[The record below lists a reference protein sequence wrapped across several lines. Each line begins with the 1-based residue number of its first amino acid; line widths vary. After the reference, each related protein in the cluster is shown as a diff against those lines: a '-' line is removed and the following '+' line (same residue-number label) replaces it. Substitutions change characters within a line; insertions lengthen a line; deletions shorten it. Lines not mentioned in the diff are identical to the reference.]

1 MHSIINHIMIYVCMY
16 VCMYVYVLAL
26 AYTFLFQHERAREG
40 SNVHMAK
47 LALIM

>member
-1 MHSIINHIMIYVCMY
+1 MHSIINHIMIYI
-16 VCMYVYVLAL
+16 CMYVYVLAL